1 MTRKQLF
8 ESFSDSAYDNTTDP
22 FASILEGPKFT
33 FGKSDADVANGD
45 DEEGDFG
52 LGRSLEG
59 APQKSSHT
67 MTAAEL
73 EAAREEGNKLSGDEL
88 VDEEEPSD
96 LEKQADEI
104 LHADSMYDPMS
115 ALHGHVK
122 SATDAMNYTDDIGEF
137 DIAKFE
143 DPEFGISGEE
153 IVKTDV
159 PMPDDLDTESQFGL
173 DNPEAV
179 IGDDQPVVDEPVSTP
194 DSDIIALS
202 NISDDELIKELQHRM
217 LLKKA

>member
-8 ESFSDSAYDNTTDP
+8 ESFNDAAYDNTTDP
-22 FASILEGPKFT
+22 FGAILEGPKFT

-45 DEEGDFG
+45 SEEAGEI
-52 LGRSLEG
+52 GRSLKGE
-59 APQKSSHT
+59 PQKTSHT
-67 MTAAEL
+67 MTADEL
-73 EAAREEGNKLSGDEL
+73 EAARAASNELSGDEL
-88 VDEEEPSD
+88 ADEDEPSD

-122 SATDAMNYTDDIGEF
+122 SATDAMNYVDDIGEF
-137 DIAKFE
+137 DIAKFD

-153 IVKTDV
+153 IVKTGAGL
-159 PMPDDLDTESQFGL
+159 PDELDTDEQFGL
-173 DNPEAV
+173 DDPEAV
-179 IGDDQPVVDEPVSTP
+179 IGEDEPVVEDPITTP

-217 LLKKA
+217 LLKKS